1 MLKSLSI
8 KNLALIE
15 KQEIEFDQGLNIILG
30 ETGAGKSLI
39 FDALFFVLSLKT
51 DKTLLRTGSELMR
64 VDAQFYPLSQS
75 VKEILAS
82 LEIEDDELILSRS
95 LHADGRSSIKIN
107 GLPCAQSM
115 AKRLAAELVDSFMQH
130 EGM

>member
-39 FDALFFVLSLKT
+39 FDALFL
-51 DKTLLRTGSELMR
+51 
-64 VDAQFYPLSQS
+64 FY
-75 VKEILAS
+75 
-82 LEIEDDELILSRS
+82 
-95 LHADGRSSIKIN
+95 H
-107 GLPCAQSM
+107 
-115 AKRLAAELVDSFMQH
+115 
-130 EGM
+130 